1 MDKTIN
7 DLIREVAEEEGENT
21 NCDACLKSNK
31 TLHKVITCGKQELWC
46 ATCKEY
52 ELGKEG
58 Q

>member
-1 MDKTIN
+1 MMN
-7 DLIREVAEEEGENT
+7 DGEPDWDLVEGEGENT